1 MDVDSLVKK
10 VIFINLDM
18 LKLTYRF
25 KTLNFDVAVL
35 YADRSKL
42 LMTII
47 VDKSDNICWIWI
59 FIHASIIH
67 KSLKINK
74 SANEYRIRGYI

>member
-1 MDVDSLVKK
+1 MDVDILVKK
-10 VIFINLDM
+10 AIFINLDM
-18 LKLTYRF
+18 LELTYRF

-47 VDKSDNICWIWI
+47 VDKSDNICWI
-59 FIHASIIH
+59 
-67 KSLKINK
+67 
-74 SANEYRIRGYI
+74 